1 MGRRCGK
8 GKPCGLTC
16 IERIKECLKE
26 HPEKVSQALG
36 MARNYIERAKEN
48 PAKEVGIQ
56 EKLRAQ
62 GIRAFYEKL
71 SQDRGDG
78 QGTHLENP
86 NEQSFKILAALHKF
100 SEERDA
106 RLNRLEGKEKLPFIG
121 KDGKVVMVEPKRWY
135 PDTLNLDKMAE
146 KFKDN
151 PSEARKKYE
160 DRLIESLLAKGVK
173 SDDPQA
179 ILTMGGPGSGK
190 TTLLNSINKN
200 GFVLIDADDIKSKLP
215 EFLIG
220 LGAGDKEIGNKVQ
233 WTSIRLVI
241 DLMEKAQARGL
252 NLIMDG
258 TGGNFDVYKKTV
270 EDLKGK
276 GYRIN
281 IMAQHAPAEE
291 GIKRAV
297 ARAELPLSMGGG
309 RYVPEHFITWSYQ
322 NIPGNFLR
330 LAKMVDEASLTDSR
344 GDKTMAKYRDGK
356 ITEVDPK
363 PMKEYAKYAREQK
376 IARDKRKAAEAQQ
389 KT

>member
-8 GKPCGLTC
+8 GKPCGSTC
-16 IERIKECLKE
+16 IERIKECLKD
-26 HPEKVSQALG
+26 HPKEVSQSLG
-36 MARNYIERAKEN
+36 QARDYIQRAKDDPQREI
-48 PAKEVGIQ
+48 ATQ

-62 GIRAFYEKL
+62 GIKALYNKL
-71 SQDRGDG
+71 NQDRGDG

-86 NEQSFKILAALHKF
+86 NEQSFRLLAALHDFTEK
-100 SEERDA
+100 RDA

-121 KDGKVVMVEPKRWY
+121 KDGKVIMVEPKRWY
-135 PDTLNLDKMAE
+135 PDTLGLDKLAE
-146 KFKDN
+146 KFKDA

-160 DRLIESLLAKGVK
+160 DQIIENLLAKGQK
-173 SDDPQA
+173 SDNPQA

-190 TTLLNSINKN
+190 TTLLNSINQK

-215 EFLIG
+215 EFLMG

-270 EDLKGK
+270 EDLKGR
-276 GYRIN
+276 GYRVS
-281 IMAQHAPAEE
+281 IMAQHAPADE
-291 GIKRAV
+291 GIRRAV

-309 RYVPEHFITWSYQ
+309 RYVPESFIGWAYQ

-330 LAKMVDEASLTDSR
+330 LAKMVDEASLIDSR

-356 ITEVDPK
+356 ITEVDPG
-363 PMKEYAKYAREQK
+363 PMRDYAKYAREQK
-376 IARDKRKAAEAQQ
+376 LARDRRKAEEAAQ
-389 KT
+389 KN